1 MEIKV
6 LKHDYRG
13 DYLPEEYIDKESGR
27 HVIHQPIRTMDELEF
42 AIFCIEQIAR
52 YENLSGREVYEKVTK
67 VLPDTSTVLDSY
79 ITPCSEVLATQGER
93 YIIGSVIEVMENWG
107 VEI

>member
-1 MEIKV
+1 MEIRI
-6 LKHDYRG
+6 LRQDYRG
-13 DYLPEEYIDKESGR
+13 DYLPEEYMDKESGR
-27 HVIHQPIRTMDELEF
+27 YVIHQPIRTIDELEF

-52 YENLSGREVYEKVTK
+52 RENLSGREVYEKVTK
-67 VLPDTSTVLDSY
+67 ILPDTSIVLDSY

-107 VEI
+107 VEE

>member
-1 MEIKV
+1 M
-6 LKHDYRG
+6 
-13 DYLPEEYIDKESGR
+13 
-27 HVIHQPIRTMDELEF
+27 
-42 AIFCIEQIAR
+42 
-52 YENLSGREVYEKVTK
+52 TK